1 MKSSAM
7 FVSLLVTG
15 ESLTCTVRDD
25 PSTSVTM
32 CYSGFDLGET
42 VDVKMDTI
50 TSETETFDVTGSGL
64 ESIPCLGKSLTK
76 SGQDLMVDRSTVRT
90 KTRST
95 PTVIKSFIRVDV
107 QFSSSP

>member
-1 MKSSAM
+1 M
-7 FVSLLVTG
+7 FVSLIVTG
-15 ESLTCTVRDD
+15 EFLTCTGRDD

-32 CYSGFDLGET
+32 CYSVFDLGET

-50 TSETETFDVTGSGL
+50 TSETETIDVAGSGL
-64 ESIPCLGKSLTK
+64 ERIPCLGKSLTK

-95 PTVIKSFIRVDV
+95 P
-107 QFSSSP
+107 Q

>member
-1 MKSSAM
+1 M

-15 ESLTCTVRDD
+15 ESLTCTGRDD

-32 CYSGFDLGET
+32 CYSGFNLGET

-50 TSETETFDVTGSGL
+50 TSETEIIDVIGSGL
-64 ESIPCLGKSLTK
+64 ESIPCLGESLTK

-95 PTVIKSFIRVDV
+95 P
-107 QFSSSP
+107 Q